1 MENSEDKFNARIVQ
15 WFLEILSKVTEDRR
29 AYYRRYPHRRKFP
42 RHPDQIIARYS
53 NLNAGISAG
62 IGLIPGPLGIA
73 AAVPEVGLILRN
85 QLAMIYDVGVF
96 YGQDEDS
103 LTPELLAS
111 VLASTLGTVG
121 LSALTIHSGNVLHQ
135 RVVAIVAAKASQRI
149 VSQAAFKWLPIAGAL
164 SMAAWSKYSTMVI
177 GQKAKA
183 ILKDKEASP

>member
-1 MENSEDKFNARIVQ
+1 MENSEDKSPARIVQ

-29 AYYRRYPHRRKFP
+29 VYYRRYPHRRKFP

-62 IGLIPGPLGIA
+62 IGLIPGPLGVA
-73 AAVPEVGLILRN
+73 AAIPEVGLILRN
-85 QLAMIYDVGVF
+85 QLAMIYDLGVF
-96 YGQDEDS
+96 YGQDEDA
-103 LTPELLAS
+103 LTLELLAS

-121 LSALTIHSGNVLHQ
+121 LSALTIHSSNVLHQ
-135 RVVAIVAAKASQRI
+135 RVVAIVALKASQRI
-149 VSQAAFKWLPIAGAL
+149 VSRVAFKWVPVAGAL

-183 ILKDKEASP
+183 IFKEKEASP